1 MGNNGF
7 SHFSRLV
14 QSTSS
19 APNAGEFQPEQNVEQ
34 EQLTTFSG
42 RPTIF
47 YDPENP
53 YLTSLFTS
61 QAANLRVSTSATAT
75 SLTIARS
82 AVQHSP
88 ATDDLV
94 NPYLTAPPFLAAT
107 STSQSITPGSTTS
120 DSVIIDPPK
129 DPFALL
135 ATYQPIS
142 FEERQPQ
149 LYSGFGI
156 LDDFSGAFSEELE
169 AAHITGQPAGQ
180 TMHAP
185 LMDSPVPH
193 SQGADIPPS
202 PGQSD
207 AAMEKTTEQTSHVSG
222 SFPADLLEGFSEDP
236 QKMQEVSPQANNPP
250 VNQPASYQGEASA
263 PIPSVTAAS
272 VIPLSLAQ
280 PVVGSLSSSSQRP
293 LQPKL
298 PGSQA
303 VSPPLRI
310 RGKVKTKKSVELQSD
325 KYLLRIDSLE
335 RRYMCGYPNCGKTY
349 TSSGHLRCHVFIHTG
364 ISEHRCTYPQCG
376 PHKYFCNK
384 RELKRHIIIAH
395 LQRQQWQCVV
405 CPRIFKS
412 LETLKAHMTE
422 KHYVPLLQ

>member
-1 MGNNGF
+1 MGNNSF
-7 SHFSRLV
+7 SHFSRFE

-19 APNAGEFQPEQNVEQ
+19 APNAREFQPEQNVEQ
-34 EQLTTFSG
+34 EQQATFSG
-42 RPTIF
+42 RPTIS
-47 YDPENP
+47 YDPENS

-61 QAANLRVSTSATAT
+61 QAANLRASTSATAT
-75 SLTIARS
+75 NLTTARS
-82 AVQHSP
+82 TVQDSP
-88 ATDDLV
+88 ATDYLA

-120 DSVIIDPPK
+120 GSVIIDPPK

-135 ATYQPIS
+135 AAYQPIS
-142 FEERQPQ
+142 FEEGQPQ

-156 LDDFSGAFSEELE
+156 LDDFSGAFPEELE

-180 TMHAP
+180 TMRAP
-185 LMDSPVPH
+185 VMDSPVPH
-193 SQGADIPPS
+193 SQGVDIPPS
-202 PGQSD
+202 LGQSD

-236 QKMQEVSPQANNPP
+236 QKMQEVSRQDNNPP
-250 VNQPASYQGEASA
+250 VNPPASYQGDASA
-263 PIPSVTAAS
+263 PVPSVTAAS

-280 PVVGSLSSSSQRP
+280 PVVGPLSSCSQRP
-293 LQPKL
+293 SQPKL

-310 RGKVKTKKSVELQSD
+310 RGKIKTRKSIELQSD

-349 TSSGHLRCHVFIHTG
+349 TSSGHLRVHVFTHTG

-384 RELKRHIIIAH
+384 RELKRHIIMAH
-395 LQRQQWQCVV
+395 LQRHQWQCVV
-405 CPRIFKS
+405 CYRIFKS
-412 LETLKAHMTE
+412 LKTLKAHMTE
-422 KHYVPLLQ
+422 KHHVPLLQ

>member
-19 APNAGEFQPEQNVEQ
+19 ALNAGEFQPEQNVEQ

-42 RPTIF
+42 RTTIF

-53 YLTSLFTS
+53 YLTSLFTN
-61 QAANLRVSTSATAT
+61 QAANLRASTSATAT

-82 AVQHSP
+82 TVQHSP
-88 ATDDLV
+88 ATDYLA
-94 NPYLTAPPFLAAT
+94 NPYLTVPSFLAAT
-107 STSQSITPGSTTS
+107 STSQSITPGSTIS
-120 DSVIIDPPK
+120 GSVIIDPAE
-129 DPFALL
+129 DPFASL
-135 ATYQPIS
+135 AAYQPIS
-142 FEERQPQ
+142 FEEGQPQ

-156 LDDFSGAFSEELE
+156 LDDFSGASPGELE

-180 TMHAP
+180 TTRAP
-185 LMDSPVPH
+185 VMDSPVPH

-202 PGQSD
+202 PGQPN

-222 SFPADLLEGFSEDP
+222 SFPADLLEGFSEAP
-236 QKMQEVSPQANNPP
+236 QKTQEVSRQDNNPP
-250 VNQPASYQGEASA
+250 VNPPASYQGDAST
-263 PIPSVTAAS
+263 PVPSATAAS

-280 PVVGSLSSSSQRP
+280 PVVGPLYSPSQRP
-293 LQPKL
+293 LLPKL

-310 RGKVKTKKSVELQSD
+310 RGKVKTRKSKELQSD

-349 TSSGHLRCHVFIHTG
+349 TSSGHLRVHVFTHTG

-376 PHKYFCNK
+376 PDKYFCNK
-384 RELKRHIIIAH
+384 RELRRHIIRAH

-405 CPRIFKS
+405 CYRIFKS

-422 KHYVPLLQ
+422 KHHVPLLQ

>member
-42 RPTIF
+42 RSTIF

-53 YLTSLFTS
+53 YLTSPFTG
-61 QAANLRVSTSATAT
+61 QAANLRASTSATGT

-82 AVQHSP
+82 TVQHSP
-88 ATDDLV
+88 AKDDLA

-107 STSQSITPGSTTS
+107 STSQSIIPSSTTS
-120 DSVIIDPPK
+120 GSVITDPPK

-135 ATYQPIS
+135 AAYQPIS
-142 FEERQPQ
+142 FEEGQPQ

-156 LDDFSGAFSEELE
+156 LDDFSGAFPEELE

-180 TMHAP
+180 TMRAP
-185 LMDSPVPH
+185 VMDSPVPH
-193 SQGADIPPS
+193 SQGVDVPPS

-207 AAMEKTTEQTSHVSG
+207 AALEKTTEQTSHVSG

-236 QKMQEVSPQANNPP
+236 QKTQEVSRQDNNPP
-250 VNQPASYQGEASA
+250 VNRPASYQGDTSASV
-263 PIPSVTAAS
+263 PDVTAAS

-280 PVVGSLSSSSQRP
+280 SVVGPLYSSSQRP
-293 LQPKL
+293 SQSKL

-310 RGKVKTKKSVELQSD
+310 RGKIKTRKSTELQSD
-325 KYLLRIDSLE
+325 KYLLRIDSSE

-349 TSSGHLRCHVFIHTG
+349 TSSGHLRVHVFTHTQESQSTG
-364 ISEHRCTYPQCG
+364 ALIRNVVLISISAIKG
-376 PHKYFCNK
+376 
-384 RELKRHIIIAH
+384 
-395 LQRQQWQCVV
+395 
-405 CPRIFKS
+405 S
-412 LETLKAHMTE
+412 
-422 KHYVPLLQ
+422 